1 MKRNL
6 ALLLQTG
13 KRIGQRLTGASPVT
27 ITATIIV
34 GSPLI
39 SGEFT
44 IVKGVNKV
52 QVDRVV
58 KTFLR

>member
-27 ITATIIV
+27 ITATIV